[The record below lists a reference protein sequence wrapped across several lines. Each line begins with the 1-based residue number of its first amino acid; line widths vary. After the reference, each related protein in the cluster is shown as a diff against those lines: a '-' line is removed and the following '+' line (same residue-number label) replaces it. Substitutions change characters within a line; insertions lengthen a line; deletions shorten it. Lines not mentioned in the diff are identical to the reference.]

1 MVYQNSILMK
11 ENVNKWEIDE
21 VNYDEISWMDPDH
34 KKTSKSA
41 LDVPLINKMRQTK
54 TKIIMMHYYELGL
67 AWYDHI

>member
-1 MVYQNSILMK
+1 
-11 ENVNKWEIDE
+11 
-21 VNYDEISWMDPDH
+21 MDPDH